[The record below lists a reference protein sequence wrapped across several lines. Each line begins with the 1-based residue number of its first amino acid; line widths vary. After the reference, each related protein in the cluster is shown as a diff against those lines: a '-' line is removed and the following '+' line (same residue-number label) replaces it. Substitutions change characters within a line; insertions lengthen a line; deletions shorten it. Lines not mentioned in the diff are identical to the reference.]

1 MSNKKLK
8 ARASY
13 FHGIT
18 SKLLKQNAYED
29 DFEESVLA
37 SLDDI
42 PVSIWR
48 PWFLKRI
55 EERLINRFSDK
66 DNDSLE
72 SMAYKLLNSVI

>member
-1 MSNKKLK
+1 
-8 ARASY
+8 
-13 FHGIT
+13 
-18 SKLLKQNAYED
+18 
-29 DFEESVLA
+29 
-37 SLDDI
+37 LDDI